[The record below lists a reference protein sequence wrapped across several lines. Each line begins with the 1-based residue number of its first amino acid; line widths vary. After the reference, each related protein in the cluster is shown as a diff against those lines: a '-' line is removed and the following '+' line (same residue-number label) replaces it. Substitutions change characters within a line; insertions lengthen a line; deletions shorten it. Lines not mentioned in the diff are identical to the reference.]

1 MSALTNGLLIYAALA
16 AALAGFAG
24 LSLAMDRHWQALYGR
39 GSSPGD
45 KTRWLQACG
54 TAGLLLSLAA
64 SLALKGATQGWV
76 MWLGA
81 LTAGAV
87 VVVLT
92 LTYHAQRLI
101 PVAKAAAV
109 SAVVAAIAAQAA
121 YAL

>member
-1 MSALTNGLLIYAALA
+1 MSALANGLLIYAALA

-24 LSLAMDRHWQALYGR
+24 LSLAMDRHWEALYGR

-45 KTRWLQACG
+45 RSRWLQGGGA
-54 TAGLLLSLAA
+54 AGLLLSLAA

-87 VVVLT
+87 MVVLT
-92 LTYHAQRLI
+92 LTYHAPRIIAL
-101 PVAKAAAV
+101 ARAAGV
-109 SAVVAAIAAQAA
+109 SAIVAVLLAM
-121 YAL
+121 AL

>member
-1 MSALTNGLLIYAALA
+1 MSALANGLLIYAALA

-24 LSLAMDRHWQALYGR
+24 LSLAMDRHWEALHGR

-92 LTYHAQRLI
+92 LAYHARRII
-101 PVAKAAAV
+101 PVAKVAGL
-109 SAVVAAIAAQAA
+109 SAVVAVVVALTALAA
-121 YAL
+121 